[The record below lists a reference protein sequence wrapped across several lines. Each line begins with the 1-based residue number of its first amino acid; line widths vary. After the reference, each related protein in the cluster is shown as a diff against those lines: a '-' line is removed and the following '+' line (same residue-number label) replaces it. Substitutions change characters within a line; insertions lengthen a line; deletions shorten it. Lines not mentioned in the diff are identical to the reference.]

1 MPLARNLAQK
11 VSRGV
16 PGAGGGE
23 GVGVLRGPGFS
34 NMAIVDANSPYT
46 VILLGNQ

>member
-16 PGAGGGE
+16 PGGGG
-23 GVGVLRGPGFS
+23 GGGWSTPWSRVF
-34 NMAIVDANSPYT
+34 
-46 VILLGNQ
+46 

>member
-16 PGAGGGE
+16 PGGGGE
-23 GVGVLRGPGFS
+23 GGWSTPWSRVF
-34 NMAIVDANSPYT
+34 
-46 VILLGNQ
+46 

>member
-16 PGAGGGE
+16 PGGG
-23 GVGVLRGPGFS
+23 RGLEYSVVPGFLTWRS
-34 NMAIVDANSPYT
+34 
-46 VILLGNQ
+46 

>member
-16 PGAGGGE
+16 PGGE

-34 NMAIVDANSPYT
+34 NMAIVDANIPYT
-46 VILLGNQ
+46 VVLLGNQ

>member
-16 PGAGGGE
+16 PGGGGE
-23 GVGVLRGPGFS
+23 RVGVLRGPGFS
-34 NMAIVDANSPYT
+34 NMTIVDANSPYT

>member
-16 PGAGGGE
+16 PGGGG
-23 GVGVLRGPGFS
+23 RGLEYSVVPGF
-34 NMAIVDANSPYT
+34 
-46 VILLGNQ
+46 

>member
-16 PGAGGGE
+16 PGGGE

>member
-16 PGAGGGE
+16 PGGGG
-23 GVGVLRGPGFS
+23 GGWSTPWSRVF
-34 NMAIVDANSPYT
+34 
-46 VILLGNQ
+46 